1 MRNAGSREREQ
12 HVSRRRSV
20 IAAALAAVV
29 IGGLGA
35 PIGTAV
41 ARTMPPTSP
50 GPTESPTPTATPRM
64 TPTPT
69 TPPTTPTTPPPTT
82 PPTSEP
88 TTPPATPP
96 PTPPPNEEDFID
108 QESAEAFA
116 KATKELREATE
127 ALRDTQQLLLGADA
141 RLSMTMGQVRR
152 AQTAAL
158 VATNRVRTI
167 SGELA
172 ADRNLLARAKDSIAG
187 VARQTYQDGV
197 IGAYGSVME
206 AEGPADFANRATSLD
221 VITTRSGHAVELVRA
236 LPGRIAT
243 LEDRVETAAEE
254 RRTARDDADSLAESH
269 AKLAVRISTAAD
281 RIESL
286 QIDVDEA
293 LEAARRAI
301 PADQALAAQRGQESS
316 RLATEI
322 VAAQRALAASG
333 DTVEGTGSFVR
344 PATGAVTSPYGW
356 RYHPILRYWKM
367 HTGVDFDGADDVVYA
382 ADTGTVIMTAYSP
395 AYGNVTV
402 IDHGMSGGRYLATIY
417 AHQSGFFV
425 EPGDVVVK
433 GQPIGAVGSTGM
445 STGPHLHLE
454 VRLDGFPVDPG
465 AFLDY

>member
-1 MRNAGSREREQ
+1 M
-12 HVSRRRSV
+12 SRRRPL

-35 PIGTAV
+35 PIGTAL
-41 ARTMPPTSP
+41 ARTIPPTSP
-50 GPTESPTPTATPRM
+50 GPTTTPTTTASPTVTAT
-64 TPTPT
+64 TPT
-69 TPPTTPTTPPPTT
+69 TPPTTPPTG
-82 PPTSEP
+82 EP

-96 PTPPPNEEDFID
+96 PTPPPTDEDFID
-108 QESAEAFA
+108 HEAAEAFA

-141 RLSMTMGQVRR
+141 RLSMSMGQVRR
-152 AQTAAL
+152 AETAAL
-158 VATNRVRTI
+158 VATNRARAI

-172 ADRNLLARAKDSIAG
+172 ADRNLLVRAKDSIAG

-206 AEGPADFANRATSLD
+206 ADGPADFANRATSLD
-221 VITTRSGHAVELVRA
+221 AITTHSGHAVELVRA
-236 LPGRIAT
+236 LPRRIAT
-243 LEDRVETAAEE
+243 LEDRVETAGEQ
-254 RRTARDDADSLAESH
+254 RRTARDDADSLADAH
-269 AKLAVRISTAAD
+269 AKLAMRISTAAT
-281 RIESL
+281 RIEAL
-286 QIDVDEA
+286 QIKADEA

-322 VAAQRALAASG
+322 VAAQEALAAAG
-333 DTVEGTGSFVR
+333 DTVEGTGVFVR
-344 PATGAVTSPYGW
+344 PGTGAVTSPYGW
-356 RYHPILRYWKM
+356 RYHPILHYWKM

-382 ADTGTVIMTAYSP
+382 SDVGTVIMTAYNP

-402 IDHGMSGGRYLATIY
+402 IDHGMSGGRYLATVY

-425 EPGDVVVK
+425 EPGDVVTK

-445 STGPHLHLE
+445 STGPHVHFE
-454 VRLDGFPVDPG
+454 VRLDGVPVDPA